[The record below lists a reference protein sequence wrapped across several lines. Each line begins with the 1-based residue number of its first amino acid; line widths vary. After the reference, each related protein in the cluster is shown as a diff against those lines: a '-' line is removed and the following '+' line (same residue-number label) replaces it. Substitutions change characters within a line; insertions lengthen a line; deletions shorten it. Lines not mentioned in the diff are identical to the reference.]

1 MGSFLLSADDSLS
14 RVNRGLFSAPQEKP
28 HKGMAHTLD
37 ASLAGIRKSA
47 QMHAMIEPQH
57 PGESAAMEKSHLP
70 TLLCFTELTKQVR
83 EFSTIFYL
91 YHYTLIYL
99 RVFHIL
105 VLCNPELLV

>member
-1 MGSFLLSADDSLS
+1 
-14 RVNRGLFSAPQEKP
+14 
-28 HKGMAHTLD
+28 MARTLD
-37 ASLAGIRKSA
+37 AWLAGINRSA
-47 QMHAMIEPQH
+47 QMHPVIELQH
-57 PGESAAMEKSHLP
+57 PRESAAMEKSHLP
-70 TLLCFTELTKQVR
+70 ALLYSTEFTKQVR